1 MWILLPRRI
10 DKEPIIVTS
19 TIISF
24 SIAIS
29 FSFLVTTFYQPK
41 EKAELSYFTNIENQN
56 KQPIVEVSDAKGDVN
71 LTGLYKSIAI
81 PKTHGYHDILST
93 KISRIV
99 NEGNKLLLTIN
110 LDGNPNQNE
119 KYETAYLWILV
130 HIDQLAKKNNVYTVI
145 IPNFANDSNFENK
158 GWYLAV
164 YDNINNKYTLPLSNI
179 SQMPKD
185 KVEVS
190 IDPIFTEN
198 VPYYNYTPT
207 AVMIRVNDTYLLKPP
222 DFLVDTAP
230 DGNSFWLQWFR

>member
-1 MWILLPRRI
+1 
-10 DKEPIIVTS
+10 
-19 TIISF
+19 
-24 SIAIS
+24 
-29 FSFLVTTFYQPK
+29 
-41 EKAELSYFTNIENQN
+41 
-56 KQPIVEVSDAKGDVN
+56 
-71 LTGLYKSIAI
+71 
-81 PKTHGYHDILST
+81 
-93 KISRIV
+93 
-99 NEGNKLLLTIN
+99 LLLTIN

-190 IDPIFTEN
+190 IDSIFTGN
-198 VPYYNYTPT
+198 VPYYNYTTT